1 MQVIKLDQQQV
12 QHLTAQPPLVLALG
26 FFDGVHQGHQR
37 VIQTARTIA
46 LQRHLPLAVMTF
58 NRHAS
63 QLFQPQS
70 PFRYLNTLDQKIKHM
85 AALKVDRLYVTDF
98 NRQFAGLAPAD
109 FVDQYLVGLNAQ
121 VVVAG
126 FDYTFGQGGVNGMTD
141 LARLGAGS
149 FETVTVDRLA
159 NQRLKVSSTRIRGLI
174 ARGQLEQA
182 NQLLGYDYE
191 TTATLNPQTRELTFK
206 NVKQQLPGGGD
217 YRCWLVGDHYRQ
229 QVVIRVSTTA
239 PNGQIISPYQLP
251 AVMTDLTVSLQWRQQ
266 VAAMTTPALAACQ
279 QSLL

>member
-37 VIQTARTIA
+37 VIQTARKIA

-206 NVKQQLPGGGD
+206 NVKQQLPSGGD